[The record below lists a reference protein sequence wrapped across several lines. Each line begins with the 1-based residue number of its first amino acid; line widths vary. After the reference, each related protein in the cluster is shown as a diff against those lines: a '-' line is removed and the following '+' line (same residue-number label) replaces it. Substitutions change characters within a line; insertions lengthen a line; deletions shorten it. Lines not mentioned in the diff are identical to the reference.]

1 MCDSCVGVCRCRER
15 ERKRKRERDS
25 TCVNVRK
32 KERLVYDCAREE
44 KERRVNVAGGS

>member
-1 MCDSCVGVCRCRER
+1 MSVQRER

>member
-15 ERKRKRERDS
+15 EREREA
-25 TCVNVRK
+25 TCVNVHK
-32 KERLVYDCAREE
+32 KERLVYDCVREE